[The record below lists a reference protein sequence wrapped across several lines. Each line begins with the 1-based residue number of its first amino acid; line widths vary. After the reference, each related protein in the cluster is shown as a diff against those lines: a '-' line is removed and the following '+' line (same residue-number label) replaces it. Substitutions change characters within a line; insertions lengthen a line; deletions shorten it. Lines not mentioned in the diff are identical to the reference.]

1 MAEIIKRV
9 ALIAGAS
16 GGIGVEAAR
25 RLAAD
30 GIAVHLGYFQHA
42 SAAEEIAKEILNSG
56 GQAEIVALD
65 LGNKDQIDTVCSG
78 IHARAGRLDIV
89 VNCVGLN
96 REASALAM
104 DDEAWREV
112 LETNLD
118 GAFRL
123 ARSAARHMMLNR
135 WGRIINVSSIAAIR
149 GGRGQI
155 GYATAKAGMEAMT
168 RVLALELGRKGI
180 LVNCVAPGLIE
191 TTMTERVR
199 REYGEE
205 ILKSISVRRYG
216 RPMEVAAAIAFLASD
231 DAAYIN
237 GHTLRVDGGMA
248 L

>member
-1 MAEIIKRV
+1 MAKTMNRV

-16 GGIGVEAAR
+16 GGIGAAAAR
-25 RLAAD
+25 RLASD
-30 GIAVHLGYFQHA
+30 GIAVHLGYFRHPSVTEALAQ
-42 SAAEEIAKEILNSG
+42 EIITSG
-56 GQAEIVALD
+56 GQAVTVELD
-65 LGNKDQIDTVCSG
+65 LANKDQIDTVCSG
-78 IHARAGRLDIV
+78 IHTCAGRLDIL
-89 VNCVGLN
+89 VNCAGVN
-96 REASALAM
+96 REASALGM
-104 DDEAWREV
+104 DDEAWNKV

-135 WGRIINVSSIAAIR
+135 WGRIIHVSSIAAVR

-155 GYATAKAGMEAMT
+155 GYATAKAGLEAMT

-191 TTMTERVR
+191 TAMTERVR

-216 RPMEVAAAIAFLASD
+216 RPEEVAAAIAFLASD

-237 GHTLRVDGGMA
+237 GHTLRIDGGMA